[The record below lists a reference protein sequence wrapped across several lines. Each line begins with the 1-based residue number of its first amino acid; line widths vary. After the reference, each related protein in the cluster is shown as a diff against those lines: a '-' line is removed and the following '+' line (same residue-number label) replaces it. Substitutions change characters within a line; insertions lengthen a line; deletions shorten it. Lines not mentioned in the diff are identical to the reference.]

1 MRQPW
6 TMQRTLR
13 LPATV
18 LHPQQPQ
25 VTLPAL
31 VGIMVACSCCYGAAM
46 GTFGG
51 LAGDRLLQVLF
62 SALKL
67 PLLLSATFLIGLP
80 AFFVLNTLLGVRAD
94 FGDSLRALVR
104 SQAGLAVVLVSL
116 APYTLLWYGSSANY
130 PVATLINGL
139 MFAIASGV
147 AQVMLRR
154 AYRPLIARAAIHRTL
169 WRIWL
174 VLYVFVG
181 IQMAWVLRPFI
192 GTPGMAVRFFRED
205 SWGNAYLAV
214 ARLIWDTLRN

>member
-1 MRQPW
+1 MRQS
-6 TMQRTLR
+6 LH
-13 LPATV
+13 LPAAV
-18 LHPQQPQ
+18 LHPRQPR

-31 VGIMVACSCCYGAAM
+31 VGVMVVCSCCYGAAM

-51 LAGDRLLQVLF
+51 LAPERLLQVLF

-67 PLLLSATFLIGLP
+67 PLLLSATFLLGLP

-94 FGDSLRALVR
+94 FADALRALVR

-116 APYTLLWYGSSANY
+116 APYTLLWYQSSAYY
-130 PVATLINGL
+130 PVAILINGL

-147 AQVMLRR
+147 GQAILRR
-154 AYRPLIARAAIHRTL
+154 GYRPLIARAAIHRTL
-169 WRIWL
+169 LRIWL

-214 ARLIWDTLRN
+214 ARIVWDALPR